1 MPPPVLLRLCLCVA
15 AAASSFIL
23 RGDHHLAGLFSLHT
37 TARQD
42 DTSLLVRG
50 CDDATFKSHGYCLAQ
65 ALRFAVEEINNST
78 TLLPNVTLGY
88 EIYDTCSESTNFHAT
103 LCALARKGRQD
114 VQVLPSFQHYEPQ
127 AVAVI
132 GPDSSRLA
140 LTTAAVLSLFLIPE
154 ISYEA
159 STELLSLKQ
168 LYPSFLRTI
177 PSDKQQVKAI
187 FLLLQHF
194 GWTWVVLLGSDDTY
208 GRAGLDALQEL
219 LTASNVCVAYRGTL
233 PANSDASNP
242 ELHNLVQILTDVKV
256 NVTVVFSTR
265 GRVLPFFEVAVQR
278 NITDMVWVASE
289 DWSLAQTVWQV
300 PGIQTIGTV
309 FGMAVEKPEPTMLE
323 RFEAWKMW
331 EEGAV
336 AECGSSAEAGRES
349 AGSTRLDCI
358 QCCTGCRALA
368 TVPDMYDAQGSFSV
382 YSAVYAVAH
391 GLHDLLGCASGA
403 CSKGTV
409 YPWQLL
415 QNIKEVNF
423 TLYKSRISFDAHGD
437 IRKGYDIVMWK
448 WLGPK
453 WASDV
458 IGTFHVNPD
467 RLSIDP
473 GKILWHTEDG
483 QAPRS
488 VCSEACKPG
497 EMRLQQSRHKC
508 CFSCVP
514 CPPGTFLNTSGQY
527 TTGSAP
533 AHSFPAHIL
542 PPAPVSPFPAY
553 HSFTVEGAGV
563 MGEQSPGSC
572 GPGLHRGR
580 ALTGSEVCEGS
591 MSSTD
596 PFDCQACGLDEWAP
610 AGSEVCF
617 NRTIEFLSWSEPLSC
632 ALLALAVLLMLLIT
646 ALAVLFA
653 LNASTPVVK
662 SAGGKTCFLM
672 LGSLACTCSSL
683 FCYFGE
689 PSRVACLLREPL
701 FAISFTLF
709 LSCVATRSFQI
720 LCIFKLNARWPALY
734 EAWMRRQGPVLFVA
748 ASTAAQVALCVATEV
763 ASPSVPRREY
773 GVRDERVMLEC
784 TRSAAA
790 DAATAYTLLLSAAC
804 FALSY
809 AGTDLPAAY
818 NEAKSLTVS
827 LLLHLGCSAAV
838 LCSHGTLRGQ
848 AETVARVLSA
858 LGTLAALLGGY
869 FVPRAFVI
877 LLRPHQNTAEHFQM
891 VIQEYTRRLA
901 AA

>member
-1 MPPPVLLRLCLCVA
+1 
-15 AAASSFIL
+15 
-23 RGDHHLAGLFSLHT
+23 
-37 TARQD
+37 
-42 DTSLLVRG
+42 
-50 CDDATFKSHGYCLAQ
+50 
-65 ALRFAVEEINNST
+65 
-78 TLLPNVTLGY
+78 
-88 EIYDTCSESTNFHAT
+88 
-103 LCALARKGRQD
+103 D

-127 AVAVI
+127 AVAII

-140 LTTAAVLSLFLIPE
+140 LTTAAVLSLFLVPE

-159 STELLSLKQ
+159 STESLSLKR

-177 PSDKQQVKAI
+177 PSDRQQVKAI

-194 GWTWVVLLGSDDTY
+194 GWSWVVLLGSDNTY

-219 LTASNVCVAYRGTL
+219 LTASNMCVAYRGTI

-242 ELHNLVQILTDVKV
+242 ELHNLVRILTDVKV
-256 NVTVVFSTR
+256 NVTVVFSNR
-265 GRVLPFFEVAVQR
+265 RSVLPFFEVVVQR
-278 NITDMVWVASE
+278 NITGMVWVASE
-289 DWSLAQTVWQV
+289 DWSLAQSIWQV
-300 PGIQTIGTV
+300 PGIQTIGSV
-309 FGMAVEKPEPTMLE
+309 LGMAAEKPESMMLE
-323 RFEAWKMW
+323 RFEAWKMS
-331 EEGAV
+331 EESAV
-336 AECGSSAEAGRES
+336 AECVSSAEAGGES
-349 AGSTRLDCI
+349 VGNTRLDCT
-358 QCCTGCRALA
+358 QCCTGCRTLA

-415 QNIKEVNF
+415 QKIRQVNF
-423 TLYKSRISFDAHGD
+423 TLYRSQISFDANGD
-437 IRKGYDIVMWK
+437 IHKGYDIVMWK
-448 WLGPK
+448 WRGPN

-458 IGTFHVNPD
+458 IGTFRVNPD

-473 GKILWHTEDG
+473 GKVLWHTEDG
-483 QAPRS
+483 QAPSS
-488 VCSEACKPG
+488 VCSGACEPG

-508 CFSCVP
+508 CFSCVA
-514 CPPGTFLNTSGQY
+514 CPAGTFLNTS
-527 TTGSAP
+527 
-533 AHSFPAHIL
+533 
-542 PPAPVSPFPAY
+542 
-553 HSFTVEGAGV
+553 
-563 MGEQSPGSC
+563 
-572 GPGLHRGR
+572 
-580 ALTGSEVCEGS
+580 
-591 MSSTD
+591 D
-596 PFDCQACGLDEWAP
+596 PFDCQACGLGEWAP

-617 NRTIEFLSWSEPLSC
+617 NRTIEFLSWSEPLSW
-632 ALLALAVLLMLLIT
+632 ALLAVAVLLMLLIV

-662 SAGGKTCFLM
+662 SAGGKMCFLM

-689 PSRVACLLREPL
+689 PSRVACLLQVPL
-701 FAISFTLF
+701 FAISFTIF

-720 LCIFKLNARWPALY
+720 ICIFKLNSRCPALY

-748 ASTAAQVALCVATEV
+748 ASTVAQVALCVVTEAV
-763 ASPSVPRREY
+763 SPSVPRRDY
-773 GVRDERVMLEC
+773 GARDEWVVLEC
-784 TRSAAA
+784 ARSAAA
-790 DAATAYTLLLSAAC
+790 DVAIAYTVLLSAGC
-804 FALSY
+804 FVLSY

-838 LCSHGTLRGQ
+838 LCSQGALRGR
-848 AETVARVLSA
+848 AEAAARVLST

-891 VIQEYTRRLA
+891 AIQEYTRRRA
-901 AA
+901 A

>member
-1 MPPPVLLRLCLCVA
+1 
-15 AAASSFIL
+15 
-23 RGDHHLAGLFSLHT
+23 
-37 TARQD
+37 
-42 DTSLLVRG
+42 
-50 CDDATFKSHGYCLAQ
+50 
-65 ALRFAVEEINNST
+65 
-78 TLLPNVTLGY
+78 
-88 EIYDTCSESTNFHAT
+88 
-103 LCALARKGRQD
+103 

-132 GPDSSRLA
+132 GPDSTRLA
-140 LTTAAVLSLFLIPE
+140 LTTAAVLSLFLVPE

-159 STELLSLKQ
+159 STELLSLKR

-187 FLLLQHF
+187 FLLLQRF

-219 LTASNVCVAYRGTL
+219 LTASNVCVAYRGTI

-242 ELHNLVQILTDVKV
+242 DLHNLVRILTDVKV

-265 GRVLPFFEVAVQR
+265 GSVPPFFEVVVQK
-278 NITDMVWVASE
+278 NITGMVWVASE
-289 DWSLAQTVWQV
+289 DWSLAQAIWQV
-300 PGIQTIGTV
+300 PGIQTVGTV

-336 AECGSSAEAGRES
+336 AECGSKAEAGRES
-349 AGSTRLDCI
+349 VESTRLDCT
-358 QCCTGCRALA
+358 QCCTGCHALA
-368 TVPDMYDAQGSFSV
+368 TASDMYDAQGSFSV
-382 YSAVYAVAH
+382 YSAAYAVAH

-415 QNIKEVNF
+415 QKIRQVNF

-437 IRKGYDIVMWK
+437 IHKGYDIVMWK

-458 IGTFHVNPD
+458 IGTFRVNPD
-467 RLSIDP
+467 RLSINP

-483 QAPRS
+483 QAPDS
-488 VCSEACKPG
+488 LCSEACKPG

-508 CFSCVP
+508 CFSCVA
-514 CPPGTFLNTSGQY
+514 CPPGTFLNTSD
-527 TTGSAP
+527 A
-533 AHSFPAHIL
+533 
-542 PPAPVSPFPAY
+542 
-553 HSFTVEGAGV
+553 
-563 MGEQSPGSC
+563 
-572 GPGLHRGR
+572 
-580 ALTGSEVCEGS
+580 
-591 MSSTD
+591 
-596 PFDCQACGLDEWAP
+596 FDCQACALDEWAP
-610 AGSEVCF
+610 AGSVVCF
-617 NRTIEFLSWSEPLSC
+617 NRTIEFLSWSDPLSWV
-632 ALLALAVLLMLLIT
+632 LLALAVLLMLLIA

-689 PSRVACLLREPL
+689 PSQVACLLRVPL
-701 FAISFTLF
+701 FAISFTVF

-720 LCIFKLNARWPALY
+720 LCIFKLNARCPALY

-748 ASTAAQVALCVATEV
+748 ASTAAQVALCVAAEA

-773 GVRDERVMLEC
+773 GVRDEWVVLEC
-784 TRSAAA
+784 ARSAAA
-790 DAATAYTLLLSAAC
+790 DAATAYTVLLSAAC
-804 FALSY
+804 FVLSY

-838 LCSHGTLRGQ
+838 LCSQGALRGR
-848 AETVARVLSA
+848 AETVARVLST

-891 VIQEYTRRLA
+891 VIQEYTRR
-901 AA
+901 

>member
-1 MPPPVLLRLCLCVA
+1 
-15 AAASSFIL
+15 
-23 RGDHHLAGLFSLHT
+23 
-37 TARQD
+37 
-42 DTSLLVRG
+42 
-50 CDDATFKSHGYCLAQ
+50 
-65 ALRFAVEEINNST
+65 
-78 TLLPNVTLGY
+78 
-88 EIYDTCSESTNFHAT
+88 
-103 LCALARKGRQD
+103 D
-114 VQVLPSFQHYEPQ
+114 VQVLPSFQNYEPH

-132 GPDSSRLA
+132 GPDSTRLA
-140 LTTAAVLSLFLIPE
+140 LTTAAVLSLFLVPE

-159 STELLSLKQ
+159 STELLSLKR

-187 FLLLQHF
+187 FLLLQRF

-233 PANSDASNP
+233 PANSDANNP
-242 ELHNLVQILTDVKV
+242 ELHNLVRILTDVKV

-265 GRVLPFFEVAVQR
+265 GRVPPFFEVVVQK
-278 NITDMVWVASE
+278 NITGMVWVASE
-289 DWSLAQTVWQV
+289 DWSLAQAIWQV

-336 AECGSSAEAGRES
+336 AQCGSSAEAGRES
-349 AGSTRLDCI
+349 AGSTRLDCT

-368 TVPDMYDAQGSFSV
+368 TVSDMYDAQGSFSV

-415 QNIKEVNF
+415 QKIRQVNF
-423 TLYKSRISFDAHGD
+423 TLYKSRISFDDHGD
-437 IRKGYDIVMWK
+437 IHKGYDIVMWK

-458 IGTFHVNPD
+458 IGTFRVNPD

-497 EMRLQQSRHKC
+497 EMRLQHSHHKC
-508 CFSCVP
+508 CFSCVA
-514 CPPGTFLNTSGQY
+514 CPPGTFLNTS
-527 TTGSAP
+527 
-533 AHSFPAHIL
+533 
-542 PPAPVSPFPAY
+542 
-553 HSFTVEGAGV
+553 
-563 MGEQSPGSC
+563 
-572 GPGLHRGR
+572 
-580 ALTGSEVCEGS
+580 
-591 MSSTD
+591 D
-596 PFDCQACGLDEWAP
+596 PFDCQACGLDKWAP

-617 NRTIEFLSWSEPLSC
+617 NRTIKFLSWSEPLSW
-632 ALLALAVLLMLLIT
+632 ALLALAVLLMLLIA

-689 PSRVACLLREPL
+689 PSQVACLLRVPL
-701 FAISFTLF
+701 FAISFTVF

-720 LCIFKLNARWPALY
+720 LCIFKLNARCPALY
-734 EAWMRRQGPVLFVA
+734 EAWTRRQGPVLFVA
-748 ASTAAQVALCVATEV
+748 ANTAAQVALCVATEA

-773 GVRDERVMLEC
+773 GVRDEWVMLEC
-784 TRSAAA
+784 ARSAAA
-790 DAATAYTLLLSAAC
+790 DAAIAYTVLLGAAC
-804 FALSY
+804 FVLSY

-827 LLLHLGCSAAV
+827 LLLHLGCTAAV
-838 LCSHGTLRGQ
+838 LCSQGALRGQ
-848 AETVARVLSA
+848 AETVARVLST

-901 AA
+901 A

>member
-1 MPPPVLLRLCLCVA
+1 MPPPALLRLCLCAAA
-15 AAASSFIL
+15 AAASSFTL
-23 RGDHHLAGLFSLHT
+23 RGDHRLAGLFPLHT
-37 TARQD
+37 AARRD
-42 DTSLLVRG
+42 DSSLLVRG
-50 CDDATFKSHGYCLAQ
+50 CDEAAFKSHGYCLAQ

-88 EIYDTCSESTNFHAT
+88 EIYDTCSESTNLHAT

-132 GPDSSRLA
+132 GPDSTRLA
-140 LTTAAVLSLFLIPE
+140 LTTAAVLSLFLVPE

-159 STELLSLKQ
+159 STELLSLKRR
-168 LYPSFLRTI
+168 YPSFLRTI

-187 FLLLQHF
+187 FLLLQRF

-219 LTASNVCVAYRGTL
+219 LIASNVCVAYRGTI

-242 ELHNLVQILTDVKV
+242 ELHNLVRILTDVKV

-265 GRVLPFFEVAVQR
+265 GSVPPFFEVVVQK
-278 NITDMVWVASE
+278 NITGMVWVASE
-289 DWSLAQTVWQV
+289 DWSLAQAIWQV
-300 PGIQTIGTV
+300 PGIQTIGSV
-309 FGMAVEKPEPTMLE
+309 FGMAVEKPEPMMLE
-323 RFEAWKMW
+323 RFEAWKMR
-331 EEGAV
+331 EEGTV

-349 AGSTRLDCI
+349 VGSTRLDCT

-368 TVPDMYDAQGSFSV
+368 TVSDMYDAQGSFSV

-391 GLHDLLGCASGA
+391 GLHDLLGCASGT

-415 QNIKEVNF
+415 QKIRQVNF
-423 TLYKSRISFDAHGD
+423 TLYKSRISFDAQGD
-437 IRKGYDIVMWK
+437 IHKGYDIVMWK

-453 WASDV
+453 WAFDV
-458 IGTFHVNPD
+458 IGTFRVNPD
-467 RLSIDP
+467 RLSINP

-483 QAPRS
+483 QAPSS
-488 VCSEACKPG
+488 VCSKACKPG

-508 CFSCVP
+508 CFSCVA
-514 CPPGTFLNTSGQY
+514 CPPGTFLNTS
-527 TTGSAP
+527 
-533 AHSFPAHIL
+533 
-542 PPAPVSPFPAY
+542 
-553 HSFTVEGAGV
+553 
-563 MGEQSPGSC
+563 
-572 GPGLHRGR
+572 
-580 ALTGSEVCEGS
+580 
-591 MSSTD
+591 D
-596 PFDCQACGLDEWAP
+596 PFDCQACGLDQWAP
-610 AGSEVCF
+610 AGSKVCF

-632 ALLALAVLLMLLIT
+632 ALLALAVFLMLLIA

-689 PSRVACLLREPL
+689 PSQAACLLRVPL
-701 FAISFTLF
+701 FAISFTVF

-720 LCIFKLNARWPALY
+720 LCIFKLNARCPALY

-748 ASTAAQVALCVATEV
+748 ASTAAQVVLCVATEA
-763 ASPSVPRREY
+763 ASPSVPSREY
-773 GVRDERVMLEC
+773 GVRDEWVVLEC
-784 TRSAAA
+784 ARSAAA
-790 DAATAYTLLLSAAC
+790 DAAIAYTVLLSAAC
-804 FALSY
+804 FVLSY

-838 LCSHGTLRGQ
+838 LCSQGALRGQ
-848 AETVARVLSA
+848 AETVARVLST

>member
-1 MPPPVLLRLCLCVA
+1 
-15 AAASSFIL
+15 
-23 RGDHHLAGLFSLHT
+23 
-37 TARQD
+37 
-42 DTSLLVRG
+42 
-50 CDDATFKSHGYCLAQ
+50 
-65 ALRFAVEEINNST
+65 
-78 TLLPNVTLGY
+78 
-88 EIYDTCSESTNFHAT
+88 
-103 LCALARKGRQD
+103 

-132 GPDSSRLA
+132 GPDSTRLA
-140 LTTAAVLSLFLIPE
+140 LTTAAVLSLFLVPE

-159 STELLSLKQ
+159 STEMLSLKR

-177 PSDKQQVKAI
+177 PSDRQQVKAI

-194 GWTWVVLLGSDDTY
+194 GWTWVVLLGSDNIY
-208 GRAGLDALQEL
+208 GMAGLDALQEL
-219 LTASNVCVAYRGTL
+219 LAASNVCVAYRGTI
-233 PANSDASNP
+233 PANSDANNP
-242 ELHNLVQILTDVKV
+242 ELHNLVRILTDVKV

-265 GRVLPFFEVAVQR
+265 GSVRPFFEVVVQR
-278 NITDMVWVASE
+278 NVTGMVWVASE
-289 DWSLAQTVWQV
+289 DWSLAQAIWKV
-300 PGIQTIGTV
+300 PGIQTIGSV
-309 FGMAVEKPEPTMLE
+309 FGMAVEKPESMMLE
-323 RFEAWKMW
+323 RFEAWKTL
-331 EEGAV
+331 EEGAA
-336 AECGSSAEAGRES
+336 AECASSVEASGES
-349 AGSTRLDCI
+349 VGNARLDCT

-368 TVPDMYDAQGSFSV
+368 TVPDMYDAQGSFNV

-415 QNIKEVNF
+415 QKIRQVNF
-423 TLYKSRISFDAHGD
+423 TLFRSRISFDANGD
-437 IRKGYDIVMWK
+437 IHKGYDIVMWK
-448 WLGPK
+448 WRGPK

-458 IGTFHVNPD
+458 IGTFRVNPD
-467 RLSIDP
+467 RLSINPD
-473 GKILWHTEDG
+473 KILWHTEDG
-483 QAPRS
+483 QAPSS

-508 CFSCVP
+508 CFSCVA
-514 CPPGTFLNTSGQY
+514 CPAGTFLNTS
-527 TTGSAP
+527 
-533 AHSFPAHIL
+533 
-542 PPAPVSPFPAY
+542 
-553 HSFTVEGAGV
+553 
-563 MGEQSPGSC
+563 
-572 GPGLHRGR
+572 
-580 ALTGSEVCEGS
+580 
-591 MSSTD
+591 D

-617 NRTIEFLSWSEPLSC
+617 NRTIEFLSWSEPLSW
-632 ALLALAVLLMLLIT
+632 ALLSMAVLLMLLIA

-689 PSRVACLLREPL
+689 PSRAACLLRVPL
-701 FAISFTLF
+701 FTISFTVF
-709 LSCVATRSFQI
+709 LSCVATRCFQI
-720 LCIFKLNARWPALY
+720 LCIFKLNARFPAIY

-748 ASTAAQVALCVATEV
+748 ASTVAQAALCVIAEA

-773 GVRDERVMLEC
+773 GARDEWVVLEC
-784 TRSAAA
+784 AQSAGA
-790 DAATAYTLLLSAAC
+790 DVAIAYTVLLSAGC

-827 LLLHLGCSAAV
+827 LLLHLACSAAV
-838 LCSHGTLRGQ
+838 LCWRGALHGR
-848 AETVARVLSA
+848 AETAARVLST

-869 FVPRAFVI
+869 FVPRALVI

-891 VIQEYTRRLA
+891 AIQEYTRR
-901 AA
+901 